1 MPLQSQALK
10 TVTPPIWAGIRWR
23 RADNTHFGGGN
34 YTTEAEAEAEADCLR
49 RRRRRRGSAQDKDKG
64 GGGQQEREQRAG
76 AAELQ

>member
-1 MPLQSQALK
+1 MSLQSRALK

-49 RRRRRRGSAQDKDKG
+49 RRGSAQDKDKG